1 VQHKA
6 IVDNKLKVLGLHP
19 LEQILS
25 KESYCLK
32 KKSNYV
38 EKLSLGILSQDN
50 VYKLYEWEED
60 NITKRLRKLKYVQK
74 SRFGMRTIFCSQV
87 RNYRGQCFDSKS
99 THMLTKS
106 IRSSK
111 SFMSCNKRL
120 PPKVCLF
127 DSMMGYL
134 GKVEWGTACETVFMC
149 QTIELRIFDET
160 DTLIFTAQKPG
171 FNLISVFGFFP
182 WTHFF

>member
-19 LEQILS
+19 LEQILN

-60 NITKRLRKLKYVQK
+60 NIAKRLRKLKYVQK
-74 SRFGMRTIFCSQV
+74 SRFGMRTIFCS
-87 RNYRGQCFDSKS
+87 
-99 THMLTKS
+99 
-106 IRSSK
+106 
-111 SFMSCNKRL
+111 
-120 PPKVCLF
+120 
-127 DSMMGYL
+127 
-134 GKVEWGTACETVFMC
+134 
-149 QTIELRIFDET
+149 
-160 DTLIFTAQKPG
+160 
-171 FNLISVFGFFP
+171 
-182 WTHFF
+182 